1 MTKEQKVEMFS
12 MRLDGATYEEI
23 AEKFGISKQRVNQ
36 IIHKEPKNRC
46 IEKKCIYSGLAD
58 YFASNGLSARQFFE
72 KIQFETSYTSFMR
85 KLKGTSIFTLPEIKK
100 ILLYTHMSFEECFA
114 MKEEVKESKK

>member
-46 IEKKCIYSGLAD
+46 IEKNVFIAGWL
-58 YFASNGLSARQFFE
+58 
-72 KIQFETSYTSFMR
+72 I
-85 KLKGTSIFTLPEIKK
+85 TLPATDFQHSSFLKK
-100 ILLYTHMSFEECFA
+100 YSLKLAILHL
-114 MKEEVKESKK
+114 